1 MMFMAV
7 SRVGM
12 NAGSANGKWR
22 MERGELF
29 AIRHSPFAL
38 LYSRHIELRLL
49 AGAVAPQRAVL
60 ADRVGALKDP
70 VLPRR
75 QAREDFRFHGLGP
88 DEAQIGFHAG
98 EAVGREAGALLE
110 EHPDLVIPVDIVERK
125 GHEPEL
131 FGQLGVDRLADLL
144 LSAFN

>member
-1 MMFMAV
+1 M
-7 SRVGM
+7 
-12 NAGSANGKWR
+12 ANGKR
-22 MERGELF
+22 TTRY
-29 AIRHSPFAL
+29 SPFATRL
-38 LYSRHIELRLL
+38 LNPRHIELRLL

-60 ADRVGALKDP
+60 ANRVGALEDP

-98 EAVGREAGALLE
+98 ETVGREAGALLE

-125 GHEPEL
+125 GDKAEL
-131 FGQLGVDRLADLL
+131 LGFLCIERLADPRLR
-144 LSAFN
+144 AFQVGGIGLKARLQPRQAVT

>member
-1 MMFMAV
+1 
-7 SRVGM
+7 
-12 NAGSANGKWR
+12 
-22 MERGELF
+22 MELIYSLF
-29 AIRHSPFAL
+29 ATPYSPL
-38 LYSRHIELRLL
+38 HPRHIELRLL
-49 AGAVAPQRAVL
+49 AGAVALERAVL

-110 EHPDLVIPVDIVERK
+110 EHPDLVLPVDVVERE
-125 GHEPEL
+125 GDEAEL
-131 FGQLGVDRLADLL
+131 LGLLGIESLADPLL
-144 LSAFN
+144 RTLQIHRVGLKARLQPRQ